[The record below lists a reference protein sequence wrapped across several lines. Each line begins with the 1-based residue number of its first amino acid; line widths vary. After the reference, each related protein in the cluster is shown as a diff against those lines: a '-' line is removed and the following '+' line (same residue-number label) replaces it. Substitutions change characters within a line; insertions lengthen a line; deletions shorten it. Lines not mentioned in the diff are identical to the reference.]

1 MKHSVSAF
9 LFVLSLYSVAYA
21 QETTTSFIARL
32 FDSPLF
38 FGIVV
43 GSGAI
48 LLVGSLVFLRYVK
61 SLEKSAEQ
69 WGKGKSIEEVLL
81 LLESPMASE
90 AQSAL
95 IYLRNHIQPD
105 DYPLLLAALQ
115 KQRDAGKIN
124 ESLLFLIK
132 DLGIVAAI
140 PLMESIAKG
149 KSSVA
154 GMAADILA
162 ELKEIQEDEKKTDA

>member
-1 MKHSVSAF
+1 MKHIVSVF
-9 LFVLSLYSVAYA
+9 LFILSLYSVAYA
-21 QETTTSFIARL
+21 QDTTTSFIARL

-43 GSGAI
+43 GSGAV
-48 LLVGSLVFLRYVK
+48 LLVGSLLFLRFVK
-61 SLEKSAEQ
+61 SLEKNAEQ
-69 WGKGKSIEEVLL
+69 WGKGKLVEDVLL

-90 AQSAL
+90 AQAAL
-95 IYLRNHIQPD
+95 IYLRNHIQSE

-132 DLGIVAAI
+132 DREVLAAI
-140 PLMESIAKG
+140 PLLESIAKG
-149 KSSVA
+149 KSAVA
-154 GMAADILA
+154 GMAADILT
-162 ELKEIQEDEKKTDA
+162 ELKEIQEDEKKSDT